1 MFPRFFFFVLAGTIL
16 FAFAETASQ
25 PASWTVAVSELV
37 GKGVT
42 QPEADI
48 ITDRLRGE
56 LVKTEH
62 FAVMEREQ
70 MDLILKEQGFQQSG
84 ACTEQSCVVSMG
96 QMLGV
101 KYMVAGTVGNVGKIF
116 VLSLKVIDVSTGEI
130 GLTVSEECACAIEE
144 VLLTSTKN
152 VAVKLDNALFRSS
165 HAEVIIETR
174 PPGAMVFLNGTMYGE
189 TPFSSS
195 TFAEG
200 NFRLK
205 LTKAGYV
212 TALDSFAVSK
222 GKTVKKTI
230 ALEMTRERADSLH
243 AVAVR
248 DSLRAVATQDSI
260 KQAARRAKQHKKI
273 FREAVIAL
281 VAGAIA
287 GGGYAVNQQAA
298 HAIDQKTGLE
308 NQYSASIDQTQ
319 MSSLKLQIASKQND
333 VNTFLLIR
341 DILYG
346 VAAAG
351 GIVFVITIPF

>member
-1 MFPRFFFFVLAGTIL
+1 
-16 FAFAETASQ
+16 
-25 PASWTVAVSELV
+25 
-37 GKGVT
+37 
-42 QPEADI
+42 
-48 ITDRLRGE
+48 
-56 LVKTEH
+56 
-62 FAVMEREQ
+62 

-130 GLTVSEECACAIEE
+130 GLTVSESCACAIEE

-165 HAEVIIETR
+165 HAEVVVETR

-205 LTKAGYV
+205 LTRAGYV

-230 ALEMTRERADSLH
+230 ALEMTRERRIRSARWRYGTPCAPSRRGTPSNWRRGGRNNIRRSFARPSSRLSP
-243 AVAVR
+243 APSPGVGMPSTNR
-248 DSLRAVATQDSI
+248 PRTQSTR
-260 KQAARRAKQHKKI
+260 KP
-273 FREAVIAL
+273 
-281 VAGAIA
+281 
-287 GGGYAVNQQAA
+287 
-298 HAIDQKTGLE
+298 
-308 NQYSASIDQTQ
+308 
-319 MSSLKLQIASKQND
+319 ASK
-333 VNTFLLIR
+333 TSIR
-341 DILYG
+341 RQS
-346 VAAAG
+346 
-351 GIVFVITIPF
+351 TRPRCRH